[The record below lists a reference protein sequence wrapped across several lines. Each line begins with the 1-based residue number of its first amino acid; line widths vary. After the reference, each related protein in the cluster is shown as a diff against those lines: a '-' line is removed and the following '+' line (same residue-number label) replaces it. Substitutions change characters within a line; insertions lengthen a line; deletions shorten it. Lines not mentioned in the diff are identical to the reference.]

1 MDCSNTK
8 TREIII
14 KKYNKIQEQGESFI
28 QTKIISSISI
38 TLIQLVSEN
47 RTKPDYKTKLKL
59 QIHSPFT
66 SLSIPSISLSDYLHR
81 IWKYSKMDESSL
93 IFALVYIDRMCT
105 KNNIILTE
113 FNVHRILCSSILI
126 AIKFNEDKFFTN
138 KYYSKIGGMELKQL
152 NEMEMEFLVAINFH
166 MFIENKLFEKYKRNL
181 YIQSE

>member
-113 FNVHRILCSSILI
+113 FNVHRILFSSILI

-166 MFIENKLFEKYKRNL
+166 MFIENKLL
-181 YIQSE
+181 Y